1 MNIVQQQHDL
11 EMMGVPELQKLAQGT
26 NPNVPAYLALAVLNQ
41 KMASREKAGLA
52 SGAAQGQQ
60 RSVAEQVDQKAGLMA
75 LDQQK
80 QQQAQQM
87 MAQQAQQTPQAVP
100 EGVPAPQPQ
109 AQAQPTM
116 MASGGI
122 ARLPIDPRMT
132 DYAEGGVV
140 AFAAGG
146 DTGDALDTANEKRQ
160 AALAELRKFGTLQKR
175 QNPEAFAQV
184 ENAYKQA
191 DAQYQQ
197 LKTSYEKEMSGT
209 PAGRPAFGPKDIG
222 AAAPQLGLNTPSPA
236 PAPAGIPYDAAT
248 ATRADQYAGP
258 GLPSAL
264 PKPPAMPGAVPGAA
278 PKPPATP
285 GATGPGLPS
294 AMPKP
299 PAMPGAPVAPP
310 AATGMQAQLAKE
322 VAAPGTAPTPEGIMA
337 ERATMMPEE
346 LKTPAD
352 AGLKQRTAAMEEQY
366 QGSKKDRDF
375 ERMLAVLGGG
385 AKGGM
390 GGFAPAYLGAVQG
403 ERTADTAHAAEM
415 NRLLSGGENARRG
428 EATSEYAGRTA
439 GLAGAKTAFSDTERN
454 RITALAQGAGFEQR
468 AAEAML
474 SSLTQLEVERMRR
487 ATANQP
493 GETERIT
500 AKYMALKAKDPKA
513 AEEFMAGIE
522 RAKGAGKAN
531 PQAGIADKAY
541 DNVLA
546 RVKSDMSLQGQYR
559 KNPALFQAAV
569 DAETKRLGGTIAAA
583 PGAASPGGNTRMQFD
598 AKGNPI

>member
-109 AQAQPTM
+109 AQAQPAM

-140 AFAAGG
+140 AFADGG
-146 DTGDALDTANEKRQ
+146 DVAPVRTTTGGKSYYLDIPETIRDPSVPFYREIPNPRYAALSKREFATAAEAKQAYDTASTAVSRPAPGEEGIM
-160 AALAELRKFGTLQKR
+160 AA
-175 QNPEAFAQV
+175 
-184 ENAYKQA
+184 AYKPR
-191 DAQYQQ
+191 
-197 LKTSYEKEMSGT
+197 MT
-209 PAGRPAFGPKDIG
+209 PGGEQREPTVPEE
-222 AAAPQLGLNTPSPA
+222 
-236 PAPAGIPYDAAT
+236 APAGLGALPPAA
-248 ATRADQYAGP
+248 
-258 GLPSAL
+258 

-278 PKPPATP
+278 PKPPAMP

-294 AMPKP
+294 AIPKP
-299 PAMPGAPVAPP
+299 PAIPGAPVAPP
-310 AATGMQAQLAKE
+310 DQTGMMAQLAKE
-322 VAAPGTAPTPEGIMA
+322 TATPGTAPTPEGIMA
-337 ERATMMPEE
+337 DRATMMPEE

-403 ERTADTAHAAEM
+403 ERSADTAHAAEM

-428 EATSEYAGRTA
+428 EASTEYAGRTA
-439 GLAGAKTAFSDTERN
+439 GLTAAR
-454 RITALAQGAGFEQR
+454 TALDAREQARLTALGVGAGVEQR
-468 AAEAML
+468 AAEAAL
-474 SSLTQLEVERMRR
+474 QRLTTLDVARIQ
-487 ATANQP
+487 AASANKP
-493 GETERIT
+493 GETERMYT
-500 AKYMALKAKDPKA
+500 EYMRQSAKDPKA
-513 AEEFMAGIE
+513 GQAYLDTIRQIQGKGIGVEERNDIAGLKIV
-522 RAKGAGKAN
+522 RAGLNKDLENMRLPKPDRAAK
-531 PQAGIADKAY
+531 QAQLVDI
-541 DNVLA
+541 DNQIL
-546 RVKSDMSLQGQYR
+546 KLSGSS
-559 KNPALFQAAV
+559 
-569 DAETKRLGGTIAAA
+569 TIGSA
-583 PGAASPGGNTRMQFD
+583 PGAKSPGGNPTDRASQFKVVRD
-598 AKGNPI
+598 

>member
-52 SGAAQGQQ
+52 SGAAQGAQ

-100 EGVPAPQPQ
+100 EGIPAPQPQ

-122 ARLPIDPRMT
+122 AQLPMDSRMT

-140 AFAAGG
+140 AFAAGDIVPPKPKNPDFDEDG
-146 DTGDALDTANEKRQ
+146 NPRTQEERAAIIAENKALAAGLGRAAGLKSPSTTSPLQEKRMQ
-160 AALAELRKFGTLQKR
+160 DFYKPRMTPGGEQREPTV
-175 QNPEAFAQV
+175 PE
-184 ENAYKQA
+184 
-191 DAQYQQ
+191 
-197 LKTSYEKEMSGT
+197 
-209 PAGRPAFGPKDIG
+209 
-222 AAAPQLGLNTPSPA
+222 
-236 PAPAGIPYDAAT
+236 APAGLGALPAAG
-248 ATRADQYAGP
+248 AMPPAMP
-258 GLPSAL
+258 GAA
-264 PKPPAMPGAVPGAA
+264 PKPPAMPGA
-278 PKPPATP
+278 TP
-285 GATGPGLPS
+285 TGPGLPS

-299 PAMPGAPVAPP
+299 PMVAGAAPGAAP
-310 AATGMQAQLAKE
+310 TGMMAQLAKE
-322 VAAPGTAPTPEGIMA
+322 TATPGTAPTPEGIMA

-390 GGFAPAYLGAVQG
+390 GGFGPAYLGAVQG
-403 ERTADTAHAAEM
+403 ERSADAAHAAEM

-428 EATSEYAGRTA
+428 EATSEYKGRTE
-439 GLAGAKTAFSDTERN
+439 GLSAAKTAFSDTERN
-454 RITALAQGAGFEQR
+454 RLTALGVGAGVEQR
-468 AAEAML
+468 AAEAAL
-474 SSLTQLEVERMRR
+474 QRLTTLDVARIQ
-487 ATANQP
+487 AASANKP
-493 GETERIT
+493 GETERMYT
-500 AKYMALKAKDPKA
+500 EYMRLSAKDPKA
-513 AEEFMAGIE
+513 GQAYLETIGQI
-522 RAKGAGKAN
+522 KGAGK
-531 PQAGIADKAY
+531 PDQQASIRDKAY
-541 DNVLA
+541 DNIMALMKSSPSLGMKYKDPAMLA
-546 RVKSDMSLQGQYR
+546 
-559 KNPALFQAAV
+559 AAV

-583 PGAASPGGNTRMQFD
+583 PGAKSPGGNTRMQFD